1 MKTKNHVLLYI
12 NVSTS
17 LTPPHL
23 FARPNPVDW
32 FPTGNVVIYF
42 FFVFFYLMWRVI
54 AYFVYIDRIFYYH
67 CLNITNVDF

>member
-32 FPTGNVVIYF
+32 FPTGNVVSL
-42 FFVFFYLMWRVI
+42 FVFSCSLI
-54 AYFVYIDRIFYYH
+54 
-67 CLNITNVDF
+67 